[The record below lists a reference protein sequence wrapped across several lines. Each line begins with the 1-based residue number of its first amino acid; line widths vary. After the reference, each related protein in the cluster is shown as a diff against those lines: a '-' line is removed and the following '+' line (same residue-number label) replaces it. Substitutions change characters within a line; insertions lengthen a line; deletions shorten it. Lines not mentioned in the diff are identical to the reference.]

1 MRFFT
6 LSAAIAA
13 LMAIATVQAS
23 TAAQAQD
30 GKQAPPTGNNST
42 APAPISLTTA
52 QLTQCITQIVDKEA
66 KLCDLTQLDG
76 LSLPEK
82 KEKKEKKG
90 DLRPPPDNVND
101 RVFDLDALTTLVSKA
116 TDELNNNGKTVD
128 VASVQKGVTDL
139 VKDLPAG
146 QVSSSSLNKRADKES
161 ATSVDDKNTNE
172 ILADSGLSLDQVKS
186 LVGKA
191 LTDLKVNPPVAKD
204 LKPKVK
210 KSICKTLTKH
220 HIKCD
225 KILPI
230 LAKEGSLA

>member
-23 TAAQAQD
+23 TADQAHD

-42 APAPISLTTA
+42 APAPIPLTTA

-66 KLCDLTQLDG
+66 KVCDLTQLDG
-76 LSLPEK
+76 LTFPEK
-82 KEKKEKKG
+82 KDKK
-90 DLRPPPDNVND
+90 DDVRPPPVNVND
-101 RVFDLDALTTLVSKA
+101 RVLDLDALTTLVSKA
-116 TDELNNNGKTVD
+116 TDKLNNNGKTVD
-128 VASVQKGVTDL
+128 VDSVQKGVADL

-146 QVSSSSLNKRADKES
+146 QVNSSSLNKRADKES
-161 ATSVDDKNTNE
+161 ATSGDNKNTKE

-230 LAKEGSLA
+230 LAKEGRLA